1 MGNSFGLSDLH
12 GNIREWCADP
22 WHRNY
27 TNAPTDGSIWQ
38 INGDDSKR
46 VIRGGSWNVGPQ
58 KCRSARRDRFDLNAS
73 LYDIG
78 FRVVCRF

>member
-1 MGNSFGLSDLH
+1 
-12 GNIREWCADP
+12 
-22 WHRNY
+22 
-27 TNAPTDGSIWQ
+27 
-38 INGDDSKR
+38 